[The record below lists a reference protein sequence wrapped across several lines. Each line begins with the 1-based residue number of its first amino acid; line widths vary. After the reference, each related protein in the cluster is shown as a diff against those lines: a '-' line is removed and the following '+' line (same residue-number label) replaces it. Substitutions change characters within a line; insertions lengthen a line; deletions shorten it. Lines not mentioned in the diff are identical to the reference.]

1 MKIFNAITSIAI
13 VEQAIKN
20 SRYNTRTSSLN
31 RKWIKFLKNKKLF
44 DEYMIYLAVHDAVGI
59 EPKTYRQIF
68 NVCRNLDGKGI
79 RFNRKDDYF
88 KVISINWKEEFN
100 SFFLET
106 VKWYD
111 FKNKLWFAKNG
122 K

>member
-1 MKIFNAITSIAI
+1 MKIFNALTSIAI

-59 EPKTYRQIF
+59 EPKTYKQIF
-68 NVCRNLDGKGI
+68 NVCHNLDGKGI
-79 RFNRKDDYF
+79 KFSRNNDYF

-111 FKNKLWFAKNG
+111 FKNKLWFAKNH